1 MKHRT
6 GIRLLAR
13 ARTPGVRLLI
23 PNLITIMALCC
34 GLTGIRFAI
43 QDQWELAVG
52 AIVVAAILDGFDG
65 QVARLIKGQSRFGA
79 ELDSFSDFVC
89 FGVAPAMVLFLW
101 TAHDARGLGWACA
114 LFFAICAALR
124 LARFNL
130 TIDNPP
136 MFASRFFIGASA
148 PAAACIGLLPLIL
161 NLETDRSAFANP
173 VAVSLWMVL
182 VGLFMVSSIPTYALK
197 GWKLPVILVVG
208 LVATGVLGAPWM
220 TLAGCILIYL
230 ATIPL
235 SFLSY
240 RKLTA
245 AVLKGADVNAPAP
258 DKPGER
264 IA

>member
-1 MKHRT
+1 MRKRT
-6 GIRLLAR
+6 GIRLR
-13 ARTPGVRLLI
+13 ARLRPPGVRVLI

-34 GLTGIRFAI
+34 GLTGVRFAI
-43 QDQWELAVG
+43 QEQWELAVG
-52 AIVVAAILDGFDG
+52 AIVVAAVLDGFDG

-79 ELDSFSDFVC
+79 ELDSFSDFMC
-89 FGVAPAMVLFLW
+89 FGVAPAMILFLW
-101 TAHDARGLGWACA
+101 TTGDARGLGWACA

-136 MFASRFFIGASA
+136 MFASRFFMGASA

-161 NLETDRSAFANP
+161 SLETGREAFSNP
-173 VAVSLWMVL
+173 VLVSLWMVV

-245 AVLKGADVNAPAP
+245 AAPEVVDVVPPASEN
-258 DKPGER
+258 PGER